1 MKIDFRWQIQ
11 QITEGFWKFLEGF
24 DLVIC
29 VFFAYSSI
37 PKMAHC
43 LTTDQSQPNRPHA

>member
-24 DLVIC
+24 DLVITLHILQ
-29 VFFAYSSI
+29 Y
-37 PKMAHC
+37 PKW
-43 LTTDQSQPNRPHA
+43 RIV